1 MELTIEETVLI
12 LTVNNSKVTN
22 FMYLKL
28 EEVCVGWKM
37 KIKWKKLFRF
47 LCLVPSGAK
56 RRGFIGRDRKWRA
69 WREVPDGTEK
79 EQGQFPFKW
88 SYRCEKIMQTKISIF

>member
-28 EEVCVGWKM
+28 EEVCVG
-37 KIKWKKLFRF
+37 
-47 LCLVPSGAK
+47 
-56 RRGFIGRDRKWRA
+56 
-69 WREVPDGTEK
+69 
-79 EQGQFPFKW
+79 
-88 SYRCEKIMQTKISIF
+88 